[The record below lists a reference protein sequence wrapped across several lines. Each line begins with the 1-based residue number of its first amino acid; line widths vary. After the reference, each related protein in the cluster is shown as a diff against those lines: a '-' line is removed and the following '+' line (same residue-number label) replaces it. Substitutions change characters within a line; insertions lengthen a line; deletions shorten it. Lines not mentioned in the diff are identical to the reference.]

1 MGTYIVLLRGINVSG
16 QKLIKMDALKQSL
29 SKLNVQNIST
39 YVQSGNV
46 VFKSESNSS
55 ELSNNIKDVILKD
68 FGFDVPVLVFSISEW
83 ERILNQNP
91 IKEITVED
99 VSALY
104 FVLYTSVPK
113 AIDLSVI
120 EDKKAASEQFYIGEN
135 VVYLSCPDGFGKT
148 KLNNNFF
155 ESKLKV
161 QASTR
166 NWKTAYHLLE
176 MARSI
181 V

>member
-1 MGTYIVLLRGINVSG
+1 METFIALLRGINVSG

-29 SKLNVQNIST
+29 SKLEVQKIST
-39 YVQSGNV
+39 YVQSGNL
-46 VFKSESNSS
+46 VFQSEFTAS
-55 ELSNNIKDVILKD
+55 ELSKSIKEVIAQD
-68 FGFDVPVLVFSISEW
+68 FGFDVPILVFSVSEW

-91 IKEITVED
+91 IKEASVKD

-104 FVLYTSVPK
+104 FVLYTDIPK
-113 AIDLSVI
+113 KIDLTVI
-120 EDKKAASEQFYIGEN
+120 EDKKIESETFYIGEN
-135 VVYLSCPDGFGKT
+135 AVYLNCPDGFGRT

-155 ESKLKV
+155 ESKLKI

-176 MARSI
+176 MAKSI
-181 V
+181 A